1 MNWRDWLDRWG
12 MTKLKI
18 SAGFAEMEFS
28 PSNQDRHAAWQL
40 YVELLTRIATQ
51 PLDPRH
57 GDEKTALES
66 IRSLFPLTRQILKD
80 SGPDCLAFARLSIV
94 VLNQII
100 RPFTAEWHG
109 RLLAGDLDR
118 PEGQQD
124 FRDALELLQADLR
137 RYTQM
142 LAEMAGV
149 EEDLLALASF

>member
-18 SAGFAEMEFS
+18 SVGFADMEFA

-51 PLDPRH
+51 PLDARH

-80 SGPDCLAFARLSIV
+80 SGPDCLAFTRLSIV

-109 RLLAGDLDR
+109 RLLAGDLDD
-118 PEGQQD
+118 PEGLQA
-124 FRDALELLQADLR
+124 FRHALEPLQADLR

-149 EEDLLALASF
+149 EEDLLALASL